1 MFAMELGARGGSGDE
16 TVAIPTTMELDSIK
30 PPRAVEKPEPDST
43 GPDGSSEHRVGNSV
57 PRFQIP
63 SETGTREVGPSPP
76 PHVLTRDETR
86 LCLQRW
92 REDERI
98 FEIVEESFS
107 TLLTHFGNVYA
118 RGSRYIIILTERR
131 E

>member
-1 MFAMELGARGGSGDE
+1 
-16 TVAIPTTMELDSIK
+16 
-30 PPRAVEKPEPDST
+30 
-43 GPDGSSEHRVGNSV
+43 
-57 PRFQIP
+57 
-63 SETGTREVGPSPP
+63 
-76 PHVLTRDETR
+76 VLTRDETR

>member
-1 MFAMELGARGGSGDE
+1 
-16 TVAIPTTMELDSIK
+16 
-30 PPRAVEKPEPDST
+30 
-43 GPDGSSEHRVGNSV
+43 
-57 PRFQIP
+57 
-63 SETGTREVGPSPP
+63 
-76 PHVLTRDETR
+76 VLTRDETR

-118 RGSRYIIILTERR
+118 RGSRYINILTRTT
-131 E
+131 